1 MSESLLSVRDL
12 RVSFDTP
19 DGVVKAVDGLSFD
32 IQPGETVGIVGE
44 SGSGKSV
51 TANAIMRLNFA
62 QRVTTTGS
70 IMFDGVD
77 LLAVSDEAMRQHRG
91 QVAGIAEDADMRTTI
106 ALGILGASTH
116 STISHTAFQMP
127 WKISPIRYAPWSS
140 KTTAHCMTGYSK
152 HSKKLDYLKTHFP
165 SNTNLLA

>member
-32 IQPGETVGIVGE
+32 VQPGETVGIVGE

-70 IMFDGVD
+70 IMLDGVD

-91 QVAGIAEDADMRTTI
+91 RDIAMIFQDPLSALNPFYTVGAQIGEAYLVHHPKASKADVRTVVMDALHKVEIGR
-106 ALGILGASTH
+106 
-116 STISHTAFQMP
+116 
-127 WKISPIRYAPWSS
+127 
-140 KTTAHCMTGYSK
+140 AHV
-152 HSKKLDYLKTHFP
+152 
-165 SNTNLLA
+165 